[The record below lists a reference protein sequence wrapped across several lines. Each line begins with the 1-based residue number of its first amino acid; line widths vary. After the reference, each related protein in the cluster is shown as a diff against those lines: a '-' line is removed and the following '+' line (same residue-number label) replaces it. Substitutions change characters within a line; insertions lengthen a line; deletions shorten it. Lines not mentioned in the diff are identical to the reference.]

1 MLSTPLEKFLQSKVN
16 PHQFYESLS
25 MTVWPANYKKKRVT
39 FRQNQS
45 LLSIDQLRSRMI
57 KRFVSEG
64 FKVNQLQN
72 MLVQVSMYTV
82 DWVTR
87 SKQNFLD
94 FSRVLKECNNPRI
107 YQTDFIH
114 ALVDEFWTKHQEK
127 LL

>member
-1 MLSTPLEKFLQSKVN
+1 
-16 PHQFYESLS
+16 
-25 MTVWPANYKKKRVT
+25 
-39 FRQNQS
+39 
-45 LLSIDQLRSRMI
+45 MI

-64 FKVNQLQN
+64 FKVSQLQN